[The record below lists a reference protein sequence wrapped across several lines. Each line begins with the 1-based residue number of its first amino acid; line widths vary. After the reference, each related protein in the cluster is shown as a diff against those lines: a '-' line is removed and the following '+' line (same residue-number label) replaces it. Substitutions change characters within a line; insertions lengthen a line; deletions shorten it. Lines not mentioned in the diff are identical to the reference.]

1 MLGDISRVQKYFII
15 CGHTDMRAG
24 IERLRSL
31 VSQKHGLNPYE
42 SCAFFFCGRRKDR
55 LKVLVWEGD
64 GVCLLHKRFE
74 DGSLKWPKDA
84 DEAREITSRQLRWL
98 LDGLTID
105 PKHYTKSPRVWPFYS

>member
-64 GVCLLHKRFE
+64 GFCLLYKRFE

-105 PKHYTKSPRVWPFYS
+105 PKYYTKELDTSNL

>member
-15 CGHTDMRAG
+15 CGHTDMRQG
-24 IERLRSL
+24 IEGLRCL

-42 SCAFFFCGRRKDR
+42 SCAFLFCGRRKDR

-64 GVCLLHKRFE
+64 GFCLLYKRFE
-74 DGSLKWPKDA
+74 DGSLKWPKNA
-84 DEAREITSRQLRWL
+84 GEAREITPRQLRWL

-105 PKHYTKSPRVWPFYS
+105 PKHCTRDFDTSNL

>member
-24 IERLRSL
+24 IEGLRSL

-64 GVCLLHKRFE
+64 GFCLLYKRFE
-74 DGSLKWPKDA
+74 DGSLKWPKNA

-105 PKHYTKSPRVWPFYS
+105 PKHYTKELNTSNL